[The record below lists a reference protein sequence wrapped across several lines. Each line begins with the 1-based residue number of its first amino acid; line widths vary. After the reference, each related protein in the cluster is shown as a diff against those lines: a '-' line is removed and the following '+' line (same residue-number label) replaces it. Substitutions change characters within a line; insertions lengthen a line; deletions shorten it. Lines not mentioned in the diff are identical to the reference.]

1 MASIIGGYD
10 TGLFDSSLFLL
21 NRNDRTGQGT
31 AGHGE
36 ELYVNVANG
45 NLVIMHKDAYLPS
58 QGEDFLTVR
67 TYNSRGTWGAQDG
80 KGWSNNSIVL
90 ELSQITS
97 NVITLINPDSSR
109 SSFLFDAASG
119 NYISVDG
126 AGAYEVISYNKT
138 SKRYSLT
145 QSNQTVL
152 GFDNNGTLVTS
163 RDTNGNLIE
172 YTYAQGKLQSLKD
185 DQGHVIQYV
194 YSNGDLIRVE
204 DETGAVLVRYE
215 YSQGLLIGVIDRA
228 GHRTSYSYF
237 TDGSLQSV
245 TLPAGSGEAQRQL
258 SFQYDP
264 DPTDSTGKTRLL
276 RSLTDAEGNRT
287 DFEYQF
293 NRDNFSKYN
302 GGQTVVVNALGI
314 NRRESNAAEHVEW
327 RLANGYYATW
337 DASRHA
343 TDAAYRAQAA
353 AITSHHTVTYG
364 YDKNGAITSVV
375 DQAGYQTTYQYDAK
389 ENLTA
394 IVDANGYAITRSDD
408 PYWRG
413 LRREVGL
420 IDAAGQGKRVA
431 ELSAGEIAALLERY
445 TTHFEYDARG
455 NLVKKT
461 DNADNVTS
469 FTYTAFNKVASQTS
483 AMGHML
489 ASSDEAF
496 YQDRR
501 AELGY
506 ARLAGALS
514 SADRAALLAL
524 HTTIYTYDAKQ
535 NLVQQASPGGDLT
548 RYEYDS
554 LRQPHAPHRLPRRR
568 RPERSCQAA
577 SHPVFLRRLRP
588 EHQDDRCRRP
598 HQPQHLR
605 PFRQPAHPHRR
616 ARRHQRYTYDNDNQ
630 VLTATDPEGHATVYT
645 YDAVG
650 NRIGGARRRRSQRV
664 VRLRPQQHACCRH
677 RPEGRRCERQ
687 PRHRYRYDVVGNRT
701 QVTDAEGRVHTA
713 TSTARTTACSKCVTP
728 SVPNAAGSGATSYSS
743 RYEYDGVGHQIAVT
757 DFNGN
762 RSELR
767 LQRDRAAQARH
778 RRDRQRHRVP
788 LRRQP
793 EPDPDRHRRPVGG
806 REAPRVAFL
815 LRRGRPAHRRDRCAR
830 RRHPLRAATR
840 SATSL
845 PPPTPTT
852 TRPSTASTA
861 TTGRWP
867 KSVRK

>member
-343 TDAAYRAQAA
+343 TDAAYRTQAA

-364 YDKNGAITSVV
+364 YDKNGAITSVIN
-375 DQAGYQTTYQYDAK
+375 QAGYQTTYQYDAK

-394 IVDANGYAITRSDD
+394 IVDANGYAITAATTPTGVACAARSGCST
-408 PYWRG
+408 PRARASASRVE
-413 LRREVGL
+413 RR
-420 IDAAGQGKRVA
+420 R
-431 ELSAGEIAALLERY
+431 
-445 TTHFEYDARG
+445 
-455 NLVKKT
+455 
-461 DNADNVTS
+461 
-469 FTYTAFNKVASQTS
+469 
-483 AMGHML
+483 
-489 ASSDEAF
+489 
-496 YQDRR
+496 DRR
-501 AELGY
+501 A
-506 ARLAGALS
+506 AGALHHPLRIRRAWQPRQEDRQRRQRHQLSPTPPSTRWPRRPRPWATCWPAPTRRSTRTGAPSWAMRGWPAPFSAQTVRPCWRCTPRSTPTTPSRTS
-514 SADRAALLAL
+514 SSRAQPRRRPHALRVR
-524 HTTIYTYDAKQ
+524 Q
-535 NLVQQASPGGDLT
+535 
-548 RYEYDS
+548 
-554 LRQPHAPHRLPRRR
+554 LRQPRAPHRLCRRH

-588 EHQDDRCRRP
+588 EHQGRSMP
-598 HQPQHLR
+598 KAA
-605 PFRQPAHPHRR
+605 PATTPTTIS
-616 ARRHQRYTYDNDNQ
+616 ATCSPTPTPAEVTRYTYDNDNQ
-630 VLTATDPEGHATVYT
+630 VLTTTDPEGHATVYT

-650 NRIGGARRRRSQRV
+650 NRTAVRDAGGHSVLYVYDRNNMLVAVIDPKDGDASGNRV
-664 VRLRPQQHACCRH
+664 T
-677 RPEGRRCERQ
+677 G
-687 PRHRYRYDVVGNRT
+687 YRYDVVGNRT
-701 QVTDAEGRVHTA
+701 QVTDAEGRVHPLRLPRGQPP
-713 TSTARTTACSKCVTP
+713 ARSAFGQRAQRRRE
-728 SVPNAAGSGATSYSS
+728 AAPTSYSS
-743 RYEYDGVGHQIAVT
+743 RYEYDGIGHQIAVT

-762 RSELR
+762 RSEYVYNGTGLLKR
-767 LQRDRAAQARH
+767 GTDAIGNVTEYRYDANLNQIQIVIGAQLAVEKSAACCVSPSTRKTSASPRSM
-778 RRDRQRHRVP
+778 RSA
-788 LRRQP
+788 
-793 EPDPDRHRRPVGG
+793 
-806 REAPRVAFL
+806 AP
-815 LRRGRPAHRRDRCAR
+815 PATS
-830 RRHPLRAATR
+830 ATR

-845 PPPTPTT
+845 PPPTPTAP
-852 TRPSTASTA
+852 RPSTASTA